1 MADTNASS
9 PKDNHPNETD
19 SVRYSNIEC
28 DAVRYSPE
36 GSHSTTAAAF
46 YRPSHPPPRYPT
58 DVSDAVRYTP
68 RDERCC
74 VFTTKKTK
82 VTVVPEEKS
91 CEYPLLIALP
101 EYCTYD
107 RRLQSFRGKW
117 PKYLRGPLPE
127 EFARSGFVYHGEG
140 DKVQCF
146 SCGVKLHY
154 WEPLDSAYKEHAR
167 WFSQCQ
173 YLMIV
178 RPDGS
183 QDS

>member
-1 MADTNASS
+1 M
-9 PKDNHPNETD
+9 
-19 SVRYSNIEC
+19 RYSALHC
-28 DAVRYSPE
+28 DAVRFSPE
-36 GSHSTTAAAF
+36 GNNSTTTAF
-46 YRPSHPPPRYPT
+46 YSTSNHQPRYQT
-58 DVSDAVRYTP
+58 DVSDAVRYTQKVSNAVSLP
-68 RDERCC
+68 Q
-74 VFTTKKTK
+74 KKTK
-82 VTVVPEEKS
+82 VTVVPEDDFSKF
-91 CEYPLLIALP
+91 PLRITLP

-107 RRLQSFRGKW
+107 RRLQTFRGKW

-154 WEPLDSAYKEHAR
+154 PEHLDSAYKEHTR
-167 WFSQCQ
+167 WSPQCK

-178 RPDGS
+178 GPDGS